1 MKNEI
6 LKFEFVINHVHNMDI
21 GVINYFKNVNNFIY
35 FEDMYNNATSEDDK
49 TFAGACLC
57 TFASIYNYMISKSN
71 FFFDSAKITCF
82 KEFKKEHFDDR
93 RDEYLK
99 CLYNYIK
106 QLCSNSKIDYEDI
119 NIIVIN
125 YKFLY
130 NNKDID
136 FFDILQNNIDK
147 FVFNYSFLLELD
159 NDKFE
164 HKNFYNDLVKI
175 NFDCIVSI
183 NFLYNFIKKLI
194 NNKMFDYDILDSVI
208 NKMHFYLFDI
218 SFYYFK
224 ELSKLLNLLL
234 KESKYYN
241 VLSRCLEFNKR
252 VCKSKNKK
260 IFDSILGGI
269 KIYYFDTYT
278 FINDLICNNKICLV
292 ELKKSDLEYFKIPDF
307 KSDVFSYSS
316 FLDIESSFSFD
327 ITPDFY
333 PEYFNFTDVE
343 YVYNIFID
351 YIFQMLDDFRL
362 KKPELLKLIF
372 YNNSNSNN
380 KFIKLVINCIK
391 IQKLGYKLRVNDE
404 VSFKEVLKKLLYSIK
419 PNDKTD
425 DESKNESSEEVV
437 NGLLF
442 VCLLFLDTNCLNLRN
457 NTFHGDLIGEDVDV
471 LLILS
476 YVALFFLN
484 LLVNGFY
491 DSESEIVLI
500 NDVEIANEY
509 ENLFYIFPFIE
520 RITFDISYLNH
531 DSCIWQ
537 PSSNSFGS
545 MSLFVDN
552 DWMPE
557 DLKEILSKYYCDSDG
572 KIAIRNALFDF
583 DKCNVILD
591 GSTVDYNELNDAIV
605 NLLKIYIKSL
615 QHFYNKFVKKK

>member
-6 LKFEFVINHVHNMDI
+6 LNFEYVINHVYNMDI
-21 GVINYFKNVNNFIY
+21 DVINYFKNVNNFIY
-35 FEDMYNNATSEDDK
+35 FEAMYNNATSEDDK
-49 TFAGACLC
+49 SFAGACLC

-71 FFFDSAKITCF
+71 VYFDSAKITCF
-82 KEFKKEHFDDR
+82 KKFKKEHFDDR
-93 RDEYLK
+93 RNEYLK

-106 QLCSNSKIDYEDI
+106 QLCLNNKIDYKDI

-125 YKFLY
+125 YKFLH
-130 NNKDID
+130 NNKDIYI
-136 FFDILQNNIDK
+136 FDILQNNIDK
-147 FVFNYSFLLELD
+147 FVSNYSFLLELD

-164 HKNFYNDLVKI
+164 HKNFYNKLVKN
-175 NFDCIVSI
+175 NFDCIISI
-183 NFLYNFIKKLI
+183 NLFYDFIKKLI
-194 NNKMFDYDILDSVI
+194 NNKLFDFDILDSVV
-208 NKMHFYLFDI
+208 NKYLFSLFDI
-218 SFYYFK
+218 SIYYFD
-224 ELSKLLNLLL
+224 ELSKFLNLLP
-234 KESKYYN
+234 KESEYYN
-241 VLSRCLEFNKR
+241 VLSSCLEFNKR
-252 VCKSKNKK
+252 VYKSKNKK
-260 IFDSILGGI
+260 IFDLILKEI

-278 FINDLICNNKICLV
+278 FINDLICNNKICSV
-292 ELKKSDLEYFKIPDF
+292 ELKKTDLEYFKIPDF

-327 ITPDFY
+327 ITSDFY
-333 PEYFNFTDVE
+333 SEYFNFM
-343 YVYNIFID
+343 YNNFID

-362 KKPELLKLIF
+362 NNPEILKLIF

-380 KFIKLVINCIK
+380 KYIKLVINCIK
-391 IQKLGYKLRVNDE
+391 IQKLGYKLSVNDE
-404 VSFKEVLKKLLYSIK
+404 VSFKKVLKKLLYNIK

-425 DESKNESSEEVV
+425 DESKNESNEEVV

-457 NTFHGDLIGEDVDV
+457 NTFHGDLIGNDVDV

-491 DSESEIVLI
+491 DSDREIVLI
-500 NDVEIANEY
+500 NDVVFANEY

-520 RITFDISYLNH
+520 RLAFDISYLNH

-537 PSSNSFGS
+537 PSSNSFRS
-545 MSLFVDN
+545 MSFFVDS

-572 KIAIRNALFDF
+572 KIAIRNALFDY
-583 DKCNVILD
+583 DKCNVILS
-591 GSTVDYNELNDAIV
+591 GSAVDYNELNDAIV
-605 NLLKIYIKSL
+605 KLLKIYIKSL
-615 QHFYNKFVKKK
+615 KHFYNKFVNKNGLFY